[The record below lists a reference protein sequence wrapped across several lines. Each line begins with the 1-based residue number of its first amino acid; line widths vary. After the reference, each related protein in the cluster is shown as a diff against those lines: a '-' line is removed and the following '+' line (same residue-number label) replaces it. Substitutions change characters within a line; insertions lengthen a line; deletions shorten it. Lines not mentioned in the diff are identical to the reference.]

1 MLTTVEKVLILQN
14 VDIFEFVLTEGL
26 SHIAMITDEISV
38 DAGQSIVN
46 EGDLP
51 DAMYIVLEGQVR
63 ITREGREL
71 MIVEEQGDFGT
82 WGLFDDAPRVYK
94 AAALAECQ
102 LLRID
107 REEFLEVLSDSAHI
121 TESVLKKITKR
132 MKNLMDRLGM

>member
-1 MLTTVEKVLILQN
+1 MLTTVEKVLILQD

-26 SHIAMITDEISV
+26 SHIALITDEISV
-38 DAGQSIVN
+38 DAGQTIIS

-63 ITREGREL
+63 ISREGREL
-71 MIVEEQGDFGT
+71 IIVEEHGEFGT

-94 AAALAECQ
+94 AAAMSACR

-107 REEFLEVLSDSAHI
+107 REEFLEVLSDSPHM